1 MMGRA
6 GTWVQRRT
14 LRSGRAAEFP
24 AHLEREP
31 EVLVRFVLVVVF
43 SMAMRVRVFFVLM
56 LVLILDISRETI
68 GF

>member
-1 MMGRA
+1 MIGRS
-6 GTWVQRRT
+6 GSWVQRRK

-43 SMAMRVRVFFVLM
+43 SMVMRVFFVLM
-56 LVLILDISRETI
+56 LVLILNVSRETI